1 MISFQTNIDS
11 LVAQQNLNT
20 NSMFQSNTIQQLTS
34 GYRINSSGDDA
45 AGLAVAN
52 QDADSIAQITQ
63 GVANGNDG
71 TALLQTMDGG
81 MSNISQI
88 LDRLQTLSTQSAS
101 SSFTGDRATLNAEF
115 QTDIGELNRQA
126 QAIGLNTGGT
136 YAQSLNIYL
145 GGGGGTSASYAS
157 ATADGQV
164 AVNLS
169 NSAVDAKAL
178 GLSGLQVVAGTTD
191 ISTGSSTHSV
201 DQIVT
206 NSANAT
212 ATAGY
217 TTFYVSGPGFSDNSK
232 VAVSVNLSGVSDTNT
247 LVTAINNAITTA
259 ANGTSPAAQALQTAG
274 ITASVNTDSNNGQE
288 LAFSSATSAFQ
299 VEAGDQMANALMGNL
314 SSGSTGVAV
323 ATTVTGAA
331 TAATGTTFAPT
342 GVTVQISGAGLAGP
356 VNLTFATADNTVNS
370 AISDLQTQVQ
380 NSTALKAAGITV
392 TGAAGSPLVFTSA
405 TGETLNV
412 QSTGD
417 TQNVLGLGALDTS
430 ASVSSPAFYS
440 TITGAAPST
449 GNGLTT
455 LGFSLNGGA
464 TGGGTAATI
473 AGTAPSGITAGAT
486 VNTSALTTLALNV
499 NGTAVSVNM
508 ANDANNGA
516 TETLA
521 NVVKYINSQVDAKMG
536 WGNSVSVAAI
546 TPLTSGAA
554 STITLTSP
562 TANLDSS
569 LAVTT
574 SATATALGLT
584 GTNTGTGALGNTIA
598 LNLAGGDATSAA
610 YTSGSVAAANVN
622 TSVANAALNFSIDGQ
637 AVVANFANDANSAG
651 TAAALVGG
659 ALGAAATVNTAKLET
674 TAAIYSGGA
683 IGANANT
690 GALQAQAAVYTGA
703 GVAGDSFAA
712 IGAGGGIT
720 INGQAVNDA
729 DSPTTLEGVMNDIN
743 NNTPA
748 LSGVVTASI
757 VTNNG
762 IESLKLT
769 SVATGGAASID
780 VVDSA
785 DAEAA
790 GLTVSGQS
798 GDSIATGTAAKTLSI
813 TVPGANSGNPQLIN
827 FSTDAHAGAS
837 ESQANIVSFINA
849 NLTGAT
855 AQFVNNALT
864 ITSTATGAAA
874 AVTLANGTAAQTLGL
889 TTAGQSGASLTASG
903 ANAQTLSVTVAG
915 ANGGNPQLINFST
928 DAHAGATE
936 SEANIISFINAN
948 LTGALASFTA
958 SGALTI
964 TSTATGSAAAV
975 GVNNTSAA
983 QALGLTTAG
992 SANPTTVNGKDE
1004 TLTQVVSFL
1013 NTTAQQALG
1022 TSTANAIFSVNG
1034 GGNLAIASQTKGVAS
1049 NISLAAGTGNTAST
1063 ASIETALGLGNVNGT
1078 LGTTGTNASLTSIV
1092 NTLNQAFTANT
1103 TLQEAG
1109 LQASAT
1115 NGGTTLS
1122 VTSSNNTNFRL
1133 DEYGTTGTNLGFGNT
1148 SGPFT
1153 GLTSG
1158 VSNASIIDAGGTS
1171 AIGNGSIASPYLSF
1185 SALQFG
1191 SDAQAVTISANS
1203 SAGVLQSLTL
1213 TLRNDSNPSATES
1226 GPQSG
1231 ATIDSAVS
1239 YINAQ
1244 LQQSNNPTLK
1254 GIVAVK
1260 ENVSGTEQINFLSA
1274 LPSFSVSVGGSVNGN
1289 GLNGGTAQT
1298 FGSVANGAATNASI
1312 DTVAGALSAVTAVTN
1327 AVANLGTAQA
1337 AVGIGENQVNYAV
1350 NLAQSQITNIS
1361 AAESQIRDANVAAE
1375 AANLTKAQVLVQ
1387 ATVAAMAQANQEPQ
1401 AILKLLQQ

>member
-1 MISFQTNIDS
+1 
-11 LVAQQNLNT
+11 
-20 NSMFQSNTIQQLTS
+20 
-34 GYRINSSGDDA
+34 
-45 AGLAVAN
+45 
-52 QDADSIAQITQ
+52 
-63 GVANGNDG
+63 
-71 TALLQTMDGG
+71 
-81 MSNISQI
+81 
-88 LDRLQTLSTQSAS
+88 
-101 SSFTGDRATLNAEF
+101 
-115 QTDIGELNRQA
+115 
-126 QAIGLNTGGT
+126 
-136 YAQSLNIYL
+136 
-145 GGGGGTSASYAS
+145 
-157 ATADGQV
+157 
-164 AVNLS
+164 
-169 NSAVDAKAL
+169 
-178 GLSGLQVVAGTTD
+178 
-191 ISTGSSTHSV
+191 
-201 DQIVT
+201 
-206 NSANAT
+206 
-212 ATAGY
+212 
-217 TTFYVSGPGFSDNSK
+217 
-232 VAVSVNLSGVSDTNT
+232 
-247 LVTAINNAITTA
+247 
-259 ANGTSPAAQALQTAG
+259 
-274 ITASVNTDSNNGQE
+274 
-288 LAFSSATSAFQ
+288 
-299 VEAGDQMANALMGNL
+299 
-314 SSGSTGVAV
+314 
-323 ATTVTGAA
+323 VTGAA

-827 FSTDAHAGAS
+827 FSTDAHAGA
-837 ESQANIVSFINA
+837 
-849 NLTGAT
+849 
-855 AQFVNNALT
+855 
-864 ITSTATGAAA
+864 
-874 AVTLANGTAAQTLGL
+874 
-889 TTAGQSGASLTASG
+889 
-903 ANAQTLSVTVAG
+903 
-915 ANGGNPQLINFST
+915 
-928 DAHAGATE
+928 TE

-1004 TLTQVVSFL
+1004 TLAQVVSFL